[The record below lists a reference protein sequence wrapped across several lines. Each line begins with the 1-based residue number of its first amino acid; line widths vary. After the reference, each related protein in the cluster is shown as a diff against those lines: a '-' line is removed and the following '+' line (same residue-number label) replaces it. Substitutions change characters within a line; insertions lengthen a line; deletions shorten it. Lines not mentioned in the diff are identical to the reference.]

1 MSMPEY
7 QPKKLFTVEE
17 ANRTLPL
24 VRRIAEDISST
35 YAQMLEKHQRFEA
48 LMPSNPE
55 TANQDL
61 QDTLVELRDAIEK
74 DQETILSYA
83 KELDQI
89 GVLLKGEADG
99 LVDFPSLREGKIVFL
114 CWKLGEP
121 LVEHWH
127 EIEAGFRGRKPLEPS
142 LAAPSRGQNN

>member
-1 MSMPEY
+1 MAMPEY
-7 QPKKLFTVEE
+7 QPKRLFTVEE
-17 ANRTLPL
+17 ANRALPL

-35 YAQMLEKHQRFEA
+35 YSQMLEKHQRYES
-48 LMPSNPE
+48 LMPGDQES
-55 TANQDL
+55 ASLDL
-61 QDTLVELRDAIEK
+61 QDQLVELRDAIEK

-99 LVDFPSLREGKIVFL
+99 LVDFPSLRDGKIVFL

-121 LVEHWH
+121 IVEFWH

-142 LAAPSRGQNN
+142 LATPRAQDN